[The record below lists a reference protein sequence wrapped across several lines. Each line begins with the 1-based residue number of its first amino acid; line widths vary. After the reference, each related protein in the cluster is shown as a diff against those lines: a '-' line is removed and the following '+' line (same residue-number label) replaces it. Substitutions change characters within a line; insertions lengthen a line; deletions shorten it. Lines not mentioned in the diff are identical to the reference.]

1 MRWNDDMAQ
10 GAQKWADH
18 IAKLGQLQHASKDK
32 LSGQGENLYFA
43 GHSGCG
49 IRTCA
54 DAVHSWYEEYKNY
67 NYKTHKQIDS
77 KGVAVGHFTQVVW
90 NASTELGMGIAVRE
104 EGGFTKYFIVG
115 RYRPGGNFNMMKYG
129 ETYEQ
134 GRLRNW
140 RANVPQRL
148 PGTTVP
154 SVMELRGGRKYPE
167 HCGGSGGAGNTNPGS
182 GNQGNGVNTCEDL
195 NPVCPSYKQHC
206 SRPGNNIA
214 AVCPKTCGAC

>member
-1 MRWNDDMAQ
+1 MFNVR
-10 GAQKWADH
+10 
-18 IAKLGQLQHASKDK
+18 
-32 LSGQGENLYFA
+32 
-43 GHSGCG
+43 
-49 IRTCA
+49 
-54 DAVHSWYEEYKNY
+54 YEEYKNY

-90 NASTELGMGIAVRE
+90 KASTELGMGIAVRE

-148 PGTTVP
+148 PG
-154 SVMELRGGRKYPE
+154 KY
-167 HCGGSGGAGNTNPGS
+167 
-182 GNQGNGVNTCEDL
+182 
-195 NPVCPSYKQHC
+195 
-206 SRPGNNIA
+206 
-214 AVCPKTCGAC
+214 